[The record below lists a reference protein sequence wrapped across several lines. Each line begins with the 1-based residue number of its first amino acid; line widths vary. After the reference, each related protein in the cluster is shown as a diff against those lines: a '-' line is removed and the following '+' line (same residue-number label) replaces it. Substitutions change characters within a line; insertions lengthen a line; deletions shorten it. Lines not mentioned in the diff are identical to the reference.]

1 MSMIAM
7 RRTDLA
13 ELYTL
18 LKMYDS
24 CYGGVQ
30 KELLES
36 IKESYKA
43 PPGGDKEGI
52 PVITNPRGAGRK
64 SGVTTEQI
72 SRARQLHEQGRSMRK
87 IAKELGCSVG
97 RVHKLINEHVK
108 NEVKNRPYL
117 SWGGCIKRW
126 GRQFIKAGASVAGPD
141 GAAIYEKY
149 HGKRKIMKEMGVM
162 NRQCS

>member
-36 IKESYKA
+36 IKEAYKA

-87 IAKELGCSVG
+87 IAKEMGCSVG
-97 RVHKLINEHVK
+97 RVHKLINEHIDMAENK
-108 NEVKNRPYL
+108 
-117 SWGGCIKRW
+117 C
-126 GRQFIKAGASVAGPD
+126 
-141 GAAIYEKY
+141 
-149 HGKRKIMKEMGVM
+149 MK
-162 NRQCS
+162 